1 VSMERED
8 MEEERRGGEGG
19 EEGGGLATPSSVSAD
34 SAYAVRWAQSGLLL
48 CGTWEITSSFW
59 CTQIGVWPP
68 EGETHISLLES
79 VAPDPLQE
87 VAECPDVSVLLH

>member
-59 CTQIGVWPP
+59 CP